1 MNQAKTRSTQAPS
14 DHERV
19 NILGIAVSA
28 INLPRAVAIIGD
40 WVARREPNYVCVRD
54 VHGIVAS
61 LSDPHLRHI
70 HNSAGLVT
78 PDGMPLVC
86 ICRLSG
92 LSNVERVYGPD
103 LLLAVCEASLKTG
116 WRHFFYGG
124 ESGVATRLAE
134 RLEQRFPGLQVA
146 GTFTPPFRSLT
157 EDEENEVARAIMGS
171 RADIVWVGLSTPKQ
185 EKWMADHVARLS
197 TPVLIGVGAAFDYHA
212 GTKVQAPRWVQRSGL
227 EWCFR
232 LMTEPKRL
240 WRRYIFGI
248 PVFLAHMLL
257 QMLGL
262 RDYPYGLIEKRTT
275 ERSP

>member
-1 MNQAKTRSTQAPS
+1 MSQAQTRSTQAPA

-19 NILGIAVSA
+19 NILGIGVSAVNLPTAVSTIA
-28 INLPRAVAIIGD
+28 GWI
-40 WVARREPNYVCVRD
+40 ARREPNFVCVRD

-61 LSDPHLRHI
+61 LSDPQLQRI
-70 HNSAGLVT
+70 HSSSGLVT
-78 PDGMPLVC
+78 PDGMPLVWF
-86 ICRLSG
+86 CRLSG
-92 LSNVERVYGPD
+92 FEDVERVYGPD

-116 WRHFFYGG
+116 WRHYFYGG
-124 ESGVATRLAE
+124 ASGVATRLAE

-146 GTFTPPFRSLT
+146 GTFAPPFRCLT

-212 GTKVQAPRWVQRSGL
+212 GTKAQAPRWIQRTGL
-227 EWCFR
+227 EWFFR

-248 PVFLAHMLL
+248 PVFLAHLLL
-257 QMLGL
+257 QVLGL
-262 RDYPYGLIEKRTT
+262 RDYPSGSTEKRAT